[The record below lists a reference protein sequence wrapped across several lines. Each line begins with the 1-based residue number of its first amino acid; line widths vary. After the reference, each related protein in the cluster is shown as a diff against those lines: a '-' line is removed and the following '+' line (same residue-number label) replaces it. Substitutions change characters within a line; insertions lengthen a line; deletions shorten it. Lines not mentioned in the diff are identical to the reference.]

1 MRLQEKLGAEYIPKT
16 LVGVLS
22 TTWGFPV
29 S

>member
-1 MRLQEKLGAEYIPKT
+1 MRLQEKLGPEYIPET
-16 LVGVLS
+16 LIGVLL